1 MIWSP
6 TFNDPNVLPAQVN
19 TFEPL
24 MFISSEGDNSLI
36 GADFKT
42 KSPLKSYPNP
52 VNVDASW

>member
-42 KSPLKSYPNP
+42 KSPLKSNANP
-52 VNVDASW
+52 ENKDVFW